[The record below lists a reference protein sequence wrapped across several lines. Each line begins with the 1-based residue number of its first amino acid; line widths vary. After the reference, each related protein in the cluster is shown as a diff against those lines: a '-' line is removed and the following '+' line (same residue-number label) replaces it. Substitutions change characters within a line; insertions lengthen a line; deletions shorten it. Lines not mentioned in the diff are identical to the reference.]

1 MSTRLS
7 VYAYTRDLGLTR
19 RFYEGGL
26 HVKPAFQAGNWL
38 PFDIGD
44 ATFALHGVR
53 DDARHALQRFNLS
66 FDVDEIDAVVA
77 RVERQGGRVLRG
89 VADEAFGKRAILQD
103 PDGRQLEIVQHAI

>member
-7 VYAYTRDLGLTR
+7 VYAYTKDLELTR

-26 HVKPAFQAGNWL
+26 RVKPAFQAGDWL

-44 ATFALHGVR
+44 ATFALHGVQ
-53 DDARHALQRFNLS
+53 DDARHAMQRFNLS

-77 RVERQGGRVLRG
+77 HVERQGDRVLRG
-89 VADEAFGKRAILQD
+89 VTDEAFGKRAILQD